1 MEPIDPY
8 GDPDE
13 PFREHPNGDVP
24 TPRGRLAGLPKLDPN
39 DADVNTAPIL
49 IEPAPL
55 RRESTFTPTVY
66 PAGSMSEKASRV
78 RKITAEVEDQIVQ
91 MLESGGSANLACR
104 ALDLDRTT
112 VEKHRAKNPEFDE
125 RCKHAR
131 ALVDDA
137 VEAALFKVCLG
148 KVKTEGK
155 GQVTA
160 IVFWLKNRRPNE
172 WRDTHD
178 LTLRP
183 GDGNESQFILPG
195 GQVLPAAS
203 SGLSVARIDK

>member
-1 MEPIDPY
+1 MLEPK
-8 GDPDE
+8 DPDE
-13 PFREHPNGDVP
+13 PYMDADVP
-24 TPRGRLAGLPKLDPN
+24 TPRSKLASIPKLHPD
-39 DADVNTAPIL
+39 DADVNQAPIV

-55 RRESTFTPTVY
+55 RKESTLVPGGQFKPGTIEHKN
-66 PAGSMSEKASRV
+66 SLNN
-78 RKITAEVEDQIVQ
+78 RKITADIEDQIVQ
-91 MLESGGSANLACR
+91 MLESGGSVNLACR
-104 ALDLDRTT
+104 ALDISRST
-112 VEKHRAKNPEFDE
+112 VLKHRIAHPEFDE
-125 RCKHAR
+125 RCKHAKD
-131 ALVDDA
+131 LVDDA
-137 VEAALFKVCLG
+137 VEAALFKVALG

-195 GQVLPAAS
+195 GQVLPAAA
-203 SGLSVARIDK
+203 SGLSVARTDK